1 MANIAILG
9 GGASALM
16 CACFAHKN
24 NNVTIFEKNEKVGKK
39 ILATGNG
46 KCNLTNLEVT
56 SSAYN
61 QNIDKFLQVFD
72 SKKTID
78 FFNGLGLEIYADEM
92 GRVYPFSNS
101 AVSVVDV
108 LKNYLMAQKNIFF
121 NTEKTFIDLE
131 KINNKYKV
139 IFDNNS
145 YEIFDKII
153 VALGNY
159 ADLKIFDKF
168 NIKYQKFTPS
178 LCALQSKIDK
188 RLAGLRVSDV
198 VVSCKGKTFDF
209 KEKGEILFRQDGISG
224 IAIFNLSAYL
234 ARSNFPNVEVCIDLL
249 PNIDFQTLK
258 NKLKLRQKQFFNYN
272 SGEFLTGFFH
282 KSLNYVLLKN
292 SQINQDILIKDIS
305 DKQINNLCEQIKKF
319 TIKTTGFLDNNQVCS
334 GGILLDELTQSLES
348 KNQRNL
354 YFIGEIV
361 DVDGVCGG
369 FNLQWAWTSGYIVG
383 NEV

>member
-24 NNVTIFEKNEKVGKK
+24 NKVTIFEKNEKVGKK

-46 KCNLTNLEVT
+46 KCNLTNLNVS

-61 QNIDKFLQVFD
+61 QNIDKYLQVFD
-72 SKKTID
+72 NKKTIE
-78 FFNGLGLEIYADEM
+78 FFNNLGLETYADEM

-101 AVSVVDV
+101 AISVVDV
-108 LKNYLMAQKNIFF
+108 LKNHLMAQKNITF
-121 NTEKTFIDLE
+121 NTEKIFVDLQ
-131 KINNKYKV
+131 KINDKYKV
-139 IFDNNS
+139 IFDDNS
-145 YEIFDKII
+145 YEFFDKII

-168 NIKYQKFTPS
+168 NIKYKKFTPS
-178 LCALQSKIDK
+178 LCAMRSKIDK

-198 VVSCKGKTFDF
+198 MVYCKGKAFDF

-224 IAIFNLSAYL
+224 IVIFNLSAYL
-234 ARSNFPNVEVCIDLL
+234 ARHNLPRAEVVIDLL
-249 PNIDFQTLK
+249 PNVNINQLK

-272 SGEFLTGFFH
+272 ASEFLTGFFH

-292 SQINQDILIKDIS
+292 SQINQDILVKDIS
-305 DKQINNLCEQIKKF
+305 DREINNLCKQIKKF
-319 TIKTTGFLDNNQVCS
+319 TIQTTDFLDNNQVCS
-334 GGILLDELTQSLES
+334 GGILLDELTPNLES
-348 KNQRNL
+348 KVQKNL

>member
-1 MANIAILG
+1 MTKIAILG

-16 CACFAHKN
+16 CASFAHKN
-24 NNVTIFEKNEKVGKK
+24 NQVTIIEKNEKIGKK

-46 KCNLTNLEVT
+46 RCNLTNLAV
-56 SSAYN
+56 SSDDYN

-72 SKKTID
+72 NKKAIW
-78 FFNGLGLEIYADEM
+78 FFNSLGLETYADEM

-108 LKNYLMAQKNIFF
+108 LKNYLMLQKNITFK
-121 NTEKTFIDLE
+121 TEKIFVDLQ

-139 IFDNNS
+139 VFNDNS
-145 YEIFDKII
+145 CEFFDKII
-153 VALGNY
+153 VALGNN
-159 ADLKIFDKF
+159 AELEIFDKF
-168 NIKYQKFTPS
+168 NIKYKKFTPS
-178 LCALQSKIDK
+178 LCAMQSKIDK

-198 VVSCKGKTFDF
+198 MVYCKGKSFGF

-224 IAIFNLSAYL
+224 IVIFNLSAYL
-234 ARSNFPNVEVCIDLL
+234 ARRNLPRAEIVIDLL
-249 PNIDFQTLK
+249 PDININQLK

-272 SGEFLTGFFH
+272 SSEFLTGFFH

-292 SQINQDILIKDIS
+292 SQISQDILIKDIS

-319 TIKTTGFLDNNQVCS
+319 TIQTTAFLDNNQVCA
-334 GGILLDELTQSLES
+334 GGILLDELTPKLES
-348 KNQRNL
+348 KEQKNL